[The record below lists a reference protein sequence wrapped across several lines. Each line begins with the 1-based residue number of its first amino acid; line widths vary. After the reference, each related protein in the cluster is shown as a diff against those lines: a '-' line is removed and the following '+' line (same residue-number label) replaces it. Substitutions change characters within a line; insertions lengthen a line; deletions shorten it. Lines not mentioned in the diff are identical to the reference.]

1 MASPRETLRVA
12 VGACLQRISIADG
25 YQTDA
30 GATFTLE
37 PGQVDE
43 DATAVLTV
51 LVAKQERASDAALI
65 RTHRL
70 TTLVIVIKVP
80 APLDTAQ
87 ARLDAAVADIER
99 AMADQQF
106 RYPPGVQF
114 PQYVS
119 MEPVKP
125 EAGMSWV
132 GALLTYQSHIPIT

>member
-1 MASPRETLRVA
+1 MASPREHLRAA
-12 VGACLQRISIADG
+12 VGSCLQRISVANG

-30 GATFTLE
+30 GASLTLE

-43 DATAVLTV
+43 DANAVLTV
-51 LVAKQERASDAALI
+51 LVAKQQRASESALT

-70 TTLVIVIKVP
+70 TTLVVVVKAP

-87 ARLDAAVADIER
+87 ALLDALVADIEQ
-99 AMADQQF
+99 AMAVQQF
-106 RYPPGVQF
+106 RYPPGIQF

-132 GALLTYQSHIPIT
+132 GALLTYQTHIPIT

>member
-1 MASPRETLRVA
+1 MASPREHLRAA
-12 VGACLQRISIADG
+12 VGSCLQRISVANG

-30 GATFTLE
+30 GASLTLE

-43 DATAVLTV
+43 DANAVLTV
-51 LVAKQERASDAALI
+51 LVAKQQRASESALT

-70 TTLVIVIKVP
+70 TTVLIVAKTP

-87 ARLDAAVADIER
+87 TQLDALVADIEL

-106 RYPPGVQF
+106 RYAPGIQF

-132 GALLTYQSHIPIT
+132 GALLTYQTHIPIT

>member
-1 MASPRETLRVA
+1 MASPREHLRAA
-12 VGACLQRISIADG
+12 VGSCLQRISVANG

-30 GATFTLE
+30 GASLTME

-43 DATAVLTV
+43 DANAVLTV
-51 LVAKQERASDAALI
+51 LVAKQQRASESALT

-70 TTLVIVIKVP
+70 TTVVIVAKAP

-87 ARLDAAVADIER
+87 AQLDALVADIEA

-106 RYPPGVQF
+106 RYPTGIQF

-132 GALLTYQSHIPIT
+132 GALLTYQTHIPIT

>member
-1 MASPRETLRVA
+1 LRSA
-12 VGACLQRISIADG
+12 VGACLQRISVANG
-25 YQTDA
+25 YQTDT
-30 GATFTLE
+30 GPTFTLE

-43 DATAVLTV
+43 DATAVLTA
-51 LVAKQERASDAALI
+51 LVTKQERASDAALT

-87 ARLDAAVADIER
+87 ARLDAAVTDVER

-106 RYPPGVQF
+106 RYPPRTQF

>member
-1 MASPRETLRVA
+1 MASPREGLRAA
-12 VGACLQRISIADG
+12 VGSCLQRISRANE

-30 GATFTLE
+30 GASLTLE

-51 LVAKQERASDAALI
+51 LVAKQQRASESALI

-70 TTLVIVIKVP
+70 TTLVIVAKVP

-87 ARLDAAVADIER
+87 SQLDALVSDIEM

-106 RYPPGVQF
+106 RYPSGIQF

-125 EAGMSWV
+125 EAGMSWI
-132 GALLTYQSHIPIT
+132 GALLTYQTHIPIT

>member
-1 MASPRETLRVA
+1 MASPRETLRAA

-51 LVAKQERASDAALI
+51 LVAKQERPSDAALI

-70 TTLVIVIKVP
+70 TTLLVVIKVP

-87 ARLDAAVADIER
+87 ARLDAAVADVER

-106 RYPPGVQF
+106 RYPLGMQF

>member
-1 MASPRETLRVA
+1 MASPRETLRTA
-12 VGACLQRISIADG
+12 VGACLQRISIAGG

-30 GATFTLE
+30 GASFTLE

-51 LVAKQERASDAALI
+51 LVAKQERASDAALT

-70 TTLVIVIKVP
+70 TTLVVVIKVP

-87 ARLDAAVADIER
+87 ARLDAAVADVEE
-99 AMADQQF
+99 AMADQQY
-106 RYPPGVQF
+106 RYPPRVQC
-114 PQYVS
+114 PQYIS

-132 GALLTYQSHIPIT
+132 GALLTYQSHIPIK

>member
-1 MASPRETLRVA
+1 MASPRERLRAA
-12 VGACLQRISIADG
+12 VGACLQRISVANG

-30 GATFTLE
+30 GASFTLE

-43 DATAVLTV
+43 DAAAVITV
-51 LVAKQERASDAALI
+51 LVAKQQRASESALV

-70 TTLVIVIKVP
+70 TTVVIVAKVP

-87 ARLDAAVADIER
+87 AQLDALVSDIEL

-106 RYPPGVQF
+106 RYPPGMQC

>member
-1 MASPRETLRVA
+1 MASPREHLRAA
-12 VGACLQRISIADG
+12 VGSCLQRISVANG

-30 GATFTLE
+30 GASLTLE

-43 DATAVLTV
+43 DANAVLTV
-51 LVAKQERASDAALI
+51 LVAKQQRASESALT

-70 TTLVIVIKVP
+70 TTLVVVVKAP

-87 ARLDAAVADIER
+87 ARLDALVADIEQ

-106 RYPPGVQF
+106 RYPPGIQF

-132 GALLTYQSHIPIT
+132 GALLTYQTHIPIT

>member
-1 MASPRETLRVA
+1 MASPRETLRAA
-12 VGACLQRISIADG
+12 VGDCLQRISTDGG
-25 YQTDA
+25 YQTNA
-30 GATFTLE
+30 GAAFTLE
-37 PGQVDE
+37 PGQVNE
-43 DATAVLTV
+43 DATAVLTA
-51 LVAKQERASDAALI
+51 LVAKQERASDAALV

-70 TTLVIVIKVP
+70 TTLVILIKMP

-87 ARLDAAVADIER
+87 ARLDAAVADVER

-106 RYPPGVQF
+106 RYPPRIQV

>member
-1 MASPRETLRVA
+1 MASPREALRSA
-12 VGACLQRISIADG
+12 VGACLQRISVPNG

-51 LVAKQERASDAALI
+51 LVTKQERASDAALT

-87 ARLDAAVADIER
+87 ARLDAAVADVEL

-106 RYPPGVQF
+106 RYPPRMQY

>member
-1 MASPRETLRVA
+1 MASPREHLRAA
-12 VGACLQRISIADG
+12 VGSCLQRISVANG

-30 GATFTLE
+30 GASLTLE

-43 DATAVLTV
+43 DANAVLTV
-51 LVAKQERASDAALI
+51 LVAKQQRASESALT

-70 TTLVIVIKVP
+70 TTLVVVVKAP

-87 ARLDAAVADIER
+87 ARLDALVADIEL

-106 RYPPGVQF
+106 RYPPGIQF

-132 GALLTYQSHIPIT
+132 GALLTYQTHIPIT

>member
-1 MASPRETLRVA
+1 MASPREQLRAA
-12 VGACLQRISIADG
+12 VGSCLQRISVANG

-30 GATFTLE
+30 GASLTLE

-43 DATAVLTV
+43 DANAVLTV
-51 LVAKQERASDAALI
+51 LVAKQQRASESALT

-70 TTLVIVIKVP
+70 TTLVVVVKAP

-87 ARLDAAVADIER
+87 ARLDALVADIEL
-99 AMADQQF
+99 AMANQQF
-106 RYPPGVQF
+106 RYPPGIQF

-132 GALLTYQSHIPIT
+132 GALLTYQTHIPIT

>member
-1 MASPRETLRVA
+1 MASPRESLRAA
-12 VGACLQRISIADG
+12 VGNCLQRISRASG

-30 GATFTLE
+30 GASLTLE

-51 LVAKQERASDAALI
+51 LVAKQQRASESALT

-70 TTLVIVIKVP
+70 TTLVIVAKVP

-87 ARLDAAVADIER
+87 SQLDALVSDIEL

-106 RYPPGVQF
+106 RYPHGIQF

-125 EAGMSWV
+125 EAGMSWI
-132 GALLTYQSHIPIT
+132 GALLTYQTHIPIT

>member
-1 MASPRETLRVA
+1 MASPRENLRAA
-12 VGACLQRISIADG
+12 VGACLQRISRAGG

-30 GATFTLE
+30 GASLTLE

-51 LVAKQERASDAALI
+51 LVAKQQRASESALT

-70 TTLVIVIKVP
+70 TTLVIVAKAP

-87 ARLDAAVADIER
+87 SQLDALVSDIEL

-106 RYPPGVQF
+106 RYPPGIQF

-125 EAGMSWV
+125 EAGMSWI
-132 GALLTYQSHIPIT
+132 GALLTYQTHIPII

>member
-12 VGACLQRISIADG
+12 VGACLQRISLADG

>member
-1 MASPRETLRVA
+1 MASPREHLRAA
-12 VGACLQRISIADG
+12 VGSCLQRISVANG

-30 GATFTLE
+30 GASLTLE

-43 DATAVLTV
+43 DANAVLTV
-51 LVAKQERASDAALI
+51 LVAKQQRASESALT

-70 TTLVIVIKVP
+70 TTLVVVVKAP

-87 ARLDAAVADIER
+87 ARLDALVADIEL

-106 RYPPGVQF
+106 RYPPGIQF

-125 EAGMSWV
+125 EAGVSWV
-132 GALLTYQSHIPIT
+132 GALLTYQTHIPIT

>member
-12 VGACLQRISIADG
+12 VGACLQRISVDAG

-30 GATFTLE
+30 GGTFTLE

-43 DATAVLTV
+43 DTNAVLTV
-51 LVAKQERASDAALI
+51 LVAKQERASDAALV

-87 ARLDAAVADIER
+87 ARLDAAVADVER

-106 RYPPGVQF
+106 RYPQGIQC

>member
-1 MASPRETLRVA
+1 MASPRETLRAA
-12 VGACLQRISIADG
+12 VGACLQRISSADG
-25 YQTDA
+25 YQTEA

-51 LVAKQERASDAALI
+51 LVAKQERASDVALI

-87 ARLDAAVADIER
+87 ARLDAAVADVER

-106 RYPPGVQF
+106 RYPPGMQF